1 MCQRFF
7 TKAILSAA
15 VMAACLAWTGTASA
29 QTQSLFGNRGPAG
42 QIGSNLNGSIVG
54 GTTTFGAQSGAS
66 TGQTLGANQLGGAGA
81 QGGFVGRDDNT
92 GRFVGDQRQVTQQ
105 NQGGRGRQFGNRG
118 GGNGAT
124 GRAFGDQFGGRGNQS
139 SSRRIV
145 RPRQEIAF
153 TFRRPPTSQINS
165 SIRLRFKQISLRQPA
180 LRNVLVVLDEKGA
193 ATLSGQVN
201 SPETLRL
208 AAIMVRLEPG
218 VRSIKN
224 ELTVAESPASR

>member
-1 MCQRFF
+1 MCKFF
-7 TKAILSAA
+7 FSKTLLSAA
-15 VMAACLAWTGTASA
+15 VMTACLAWTGTTSA

-42 QIGSNLNGSIVG
+42 QIGSNLSGSIVG
-54 GTTTFGAQSGAS
+54 STTTFGAQSGAL
-66 TGQTLGANQLGGAGA
+66 TGQTLGANQLGGAGT

-118 GGNGAT
+118 GGGGAT

-139 SSRRIV
+139 SARRII

-153 TFRRPPTSQINS
+153 TFRRPSTLQLNS
-165 SIRLRFKQISLRQPA
+165 TLRIRFKNISLRQPA
-180 LRNVLVVLDEKGA
+180 LRSVTVVLDEQGA

-201 SPETLRL
+201 SPETMRL
-208 AAIMVRLEPG
+208 AAIVVRLEPG

>member
-1 MCQRFF
+1 MCQRVFSK
-7 TKAILSAA
+7 TLLSAA
-15 VMAACLAWTGTASA
+15 LITACLTWTATVSA
-29 QTQSLFGNRGPAG
+29 QTNSLFGNRGPVG
-42 QIGSNLNGSIVG
+42 QNGSNLTGSITA
-54 GTTTFGAQSGAS
+54 GTPNFGAPSGL
-66 TGQTLGANQLGGAGA
+66 LGTNQLGGAGT

-124 GRAFGDQFGGRGNQS
+124 GRAFGDQFGGRGNQG
-139 SSRRIV
+139 SSRRII

-193 ATLSGQVN
+193 ATLSGQVT
-201 SPETLRL
+201 SSETLRL

-224 ELTVAESPASR
+224 ELTVSESPAGR